1 MLWLVA
7 VLLNGLACKD
17 PKIVEANDFSSSEL
31 HIAGNTSNPA
41 GPRVTPM
48 TATQI
53 PGLNSLGISLVP
65 TLTLVPPK
73 S

>member
-7 VLLNGLACKD
+7 VHLNGLACKD

-41 GPRVTPM
+41 GSRVTP